1 MKSFQVRIY
10 ETIVHTIT
18 VDAEDE
24 NAAVAEAHQLVG
36 NEPEDFLTETEE
48 YDYSVESSGFENT
61 LVSEWVSKNANS

>member
-24 NAAVAEAHQLVG
+24 NAAVTEAHQLVG
-36 NEPEDFLTETEE
+36 NEPEDFLTEE
-48 YDYSVESSGFENT
+48 YDYGVESIGFENT
-61 LVSEWVSKNANS
+61 LVSEWRRVEDVKS